1 MAEALKDCYSQ
12 SYIERVAHQ
21 VAQETGINEQDC
33 VALVMAD
40 AWQELELKQRMNR
53 LAEVCGTFLPE
64 DYEEAL
70 AILCRILP
78 NITGG
83 EHKYDDMLAMF
94 VPDMVVQLAL
104 HDVDVSLKALEFMTS
119 HGTSAEF
126 AIRPFIMQDEAK
138 VMAKMLEWA
147 GHEHHHVRRLASE
160 GCRPRLPWAMALP
173 RFKQDP
179 ALVLPI
185 LEPLRAD
192 ESLFVRKSVANNLND
207 IAKDN
212 PDCVIDFV
220 TRWKN
225 SHHHTDWIVKHGCRT
240 LLKQAHPEV
249 MALFGAAPVEV
260 KDAQLRLASDM
271 VTFGDAVQFDFTAQL
286 QEPLPDNM
294 RIEYGIDYM
303 KANGKLARKVFK
315 ISESAPKSTQ
325 IMVSKQHKFVPYS
338 TRKHYA
344 GKHQVAMLING
355 QEVACESFVVEM
367 KDV

>member
-1 MAEALKDCYSQ
+1 MADALKDCYSQ

-21 VAQETGINEQDC
+21 VAQETGINEQDF

-40 AWQELELKQRMNR
+40 AWQELEIKQRMNR
-53 LAEVCGTFLPE
+53 LAEVCGTFLSE
-64 DYEEAL
+64 DHKEAL

-94 VPDMVVQLAL
+94 MPDMVVKLAL
-104 HDVDVSLKALEFMTS
+104 HDVDAALLALEYMTS

-179 ALVLPI
+179 TLIMPI
-185 LEPLRAD
+185 LEKLRTD

-212 PDCVIDFV
+212 PDHVIDFV
-220 TRWKN
+220 TKWKN
-225 SHHHTDWIVKHGCRT
+225 RHHHTDWIVKHGCRT
-240 LLKQAHPEV
+240 LLKQAHPEA
-249 MALFGAAPVEV
+249 MALFGAAPVTV
-260 KDAQLRLASDM
+260 SNPQLTLASD
-271 VTFGDAVQFDFTAQL
+271 VVKFGDAVQFDFTAQL
-286 QEPLPDNM
+286 QEPLPDNV

-315 ISESAPKSTQ
+315 ISETAPKTMEIS
-325 IMVSKQHKFVPYS
+325 VNKQHKFIPYS

-344 GKHQVAMLING
+344 GKHQVALLING
-355 QEVACESFVVEM
+355 QEVACEVFTVEM
-367 KDV
+367 DDV